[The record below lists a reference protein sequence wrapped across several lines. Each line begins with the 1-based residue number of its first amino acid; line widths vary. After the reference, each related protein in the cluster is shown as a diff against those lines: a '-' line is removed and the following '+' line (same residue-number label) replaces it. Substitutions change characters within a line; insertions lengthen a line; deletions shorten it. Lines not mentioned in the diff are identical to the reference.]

1 MANKK
6 ISQLTEFTGSTA
18 GVYTIMN
25 TSDQT
30 ATYKVTKET
39 LTSNLATTGSNIF
52 IGQQTITG
60 SLNITSVINLSQ
72 VDPLPSGNI
81 GDLAVSGST
90 LYFFNG
96 TQWGALST
104 SPSPSP
110 SVTPSVSVTPSTTP
124 SAGEPSI
131 SVTPSVSVT
140 PSTTP
145 SAGGVSVTPTATPSA
160 TPSVSTT
167 PSAGTEPSVTPSV
180 STTPSAGGVSVT
192 PTATP
197 SSTPSVSTTPSAG
210 TEPSVTPSIS
220 TTPSAGGVS
229 VTPTATPSSTPS
241 AGSPSVT
248 PTTTPSVSITPSPT
262 STPTPYTIGQ
272 AALGGTIAY
281 ILQSGDPGYDAGV
294 QHGLVATATDTA
306 ANAVWGCPTTAITGA
321 DGIVIGTGNQNTI
334 DIMAGCATA
343 GIAARLC
350 GDLSE
355 GGYSDWY
362 LPSKNELNKLYLNKD
377 AIGGFTSSTSVYWSS
392 TESDTFGA
400 WVQNFNDGTSN
411 FASKS
416 SNPSVR
422 AIRSF

>member
-6 ISQLTEFTGSTA
+6 ISQLTEFTGSTS
-18 GVYTIMN
+18 GVYMIMN

-30 ATYKVTKET
+30 ATYKVTKEV
-39 LTSNLATTGSNIF
+39 LVSNLAVTSSNAF
-52 IGQQTITG
+52 VGTQTITG
-60 SLNITSVINLSQ
+60 SLNITNVLNLAQ
-72 VDPLPSGNI
+72 LDPLPSGSI
-81 GDLAVSGST
+81 GDLAVSGSSI
-90 LYFFNG
+90 YFYNG
-96 TQWGALST
+96 SQWLSLIST
-104 SPSPSP
+104 PTPSP
-110 SVTPSVSVTPSTTP
+110 SVTPSTTPSISVTPSTTPSSEAVSATPSATPSVSVTPS
-124 SAGEPSI
+124 I
-131 SVTPSVSVT
+131 
-140 PSTTP
+140 STTP
-145 SAGGVSVTPTATPSA
+145 SAGGVSVTPT
-160 TPSVSTT
+160 V
-167 PSAGTEPSVTPSV
+167 
-180 STTPSAGGVSVT
+180 
-192 PTATP
+192 TP
-197 SSTPSVSTTPSAG
+197 SSTPSSSTG
-210 TEPSVTPSIS
+210 GEPSVTPSIS

-229 VTPTATPSSTPS
+229 VTPTVTPSSTPS
-241 AGSPSVT
+241 SSTGGEPSVT
-248 PTTTPSVSITPSPT
+248 PSISTTPSAGGVSVTPSITPTRTPSPT

-362 LPSKNELNKLYLNKD
+362 LPSKNELNKLYLNKT
-377 AIGGFTSSTSVYWSS
+377 AIGGFADYVYWSS

-400 WVQNFNDGTSN
+400 WGQDFTDGTSN
-411 FASKS
+411 FYSKS
-416 SNPSVR
+416 SNPRVR

>member
-104 SPSPSP
+104 SPAPSP

-140 PSTTP
+140 P
-145 SAGGVSVTPTATPSA
+145 
-160 TPSVSTT
+160 
-167 PSAGTEPSVTPSV
+167 

-229 VTPTATPSSTPS
+229 VTPTVTPSATPSVSTTPS
-241 AGSPSVT
+241 AGSEPSVT
-248 PTTTPSVSITPSPT
+248 PSISTTPSAGGVSVTPTVTPSSTPSVSITPSPT
-262 STPTPYTIGQ
+262 STPTPYTVGQ
-272 AALGGTIAY
+272 TALGGTIAY

-362 LPSKNELNKLYLNKD
+362 LPSKNELNALYTNRV
-377 AIGGFTSSTSVYWSS
+377 AIGGFSATVYWSS

-400 WVQNFNDGTSN
+400 WAQDFNDGTSN
-411 FASKS
+411 FYSKS
-416 SNPSVR
+416 SNPRVR